1 MAFGTLSISELF
13 RAYTSR
19 SERYSL
25 FHIGVLSNRWMQYA
39 LLSSLAI
46 LLAIIYVPFLDPIFN
61 TAFLGWREWSV
72 MLPLLFAPA
81 LAAEITKVFL
91 RMPRLQ
97 GWLQPVAA
105 PSMVEPIHPGSV
117 ERTATFDQR

>member
-1 MAFGTLSISELF
+1 LQ
-13 RAYTSR
+13 
-19 SERYSL
+19 
-25 FHIGVLSNRWMQYA
+25 IGVFSNRWMQYA

-81 LAAEITKVFL
+81 LAAEVTKFFG
-91 RMPRLQ
+91 RRLPNVHR
-97 GWLQPVAA
+97 L
-105 PSMVEPIHPGSV
+105 SSDCSPGV
-117 ERTATFDQR
+117 R